1 MRHKK
6 IFVIA
11 TVLLS
16 LHIALNPVAN
26 ASASLASEAETAN
39 RYGNLAI
46 DNMWLQAADK
56 CLNDA
61 FGEDPDLLDTITNPF
76 NINSGYMIANLSNS
90 DGKTPVYKYLNLK
103 FPYKKKNTTVP
114 VLLYSSYLEMARGD
128 AGNLI
133 TKTFGD
139 NTDSKMYCAELAY
152 NEKID
157 GHVYNDLLPELL
169 LEIFNEYNAYQAER
183 IACDSS
189 LFQIY
194 VGYGKDGIISNWA
207 PGSALKHGGEYS
219 FPGEWVEPPNEG
231 SSLLDGETCHKNFDL
246 IKEYLASEKEIDPK
260 NGNDFLLA
268 IKVNNKNFKISE
280 WLKNEVGDIDSISD
294 KVLYGTQLVTLNGTA
309 TKKVCP
315 AKSMTKEEYTIE
327 KERGTGYIYEIFN
340 DGKIEYIRLS
350 SDTAEKKIYASG
362 DVTKNTTTTCDD
374 LAKALSPDSAVV
386 KKMFATEKIQEV
398 IDCAQSAWENT
409 QTFKEILK
417 TLEKIQEYA
426 RDLSV
431 QSRNNILGS
440 SYVPILDGDH
450 YYGFIEMYA
459 DKLSESMDGGTA
471 TAVNDY
477 VEQIYNFKEVVN
489 SYIGKIEN
497 SEVTEQDN
505 IAFEEAI
512 NDFDGNYN
520 TFQSNVVDEVKALV
534 NEIPDDIDAKAS
546 AIREK
551 AGQGEIENEVEGFYV
566 FDDGGNF
573 TCTITSTILSDTRD
587 KINSIIGGT
596 ILFKDYKPRDRD
608 EPNAPQPDNDTDTEK
623 VCKDGSGFIGWLV
636 CPLIKAI
643 SGIGNSMWTSIEK
656 TFMIIPVEIFD
667 SDKGVQSAWS
677 TLRDIGNVVF
687 IILFLVVIFSQLT
700 GVGIDNYGIK
710 KILPRL
716 IMVAILANLSW
727 IICELVADV
736 SNIVGSGISDML
748 TSFAGGIA
756 GPEEMP
762 TYKMV
767 VGGVGDFA
775 LAGGAAALFVL
786 ANGWNLAAV
795 AALGLAVLGIVMVLV
810 AGIITMY
817 LILIIREAG
826 IILAIVLAPVA
837 IVCYALPNTE
847 KLAKKWLDLFKALL
861 VVYPLCGAA
870 IGAGKL
876 ASAVLASVAGG
887 DATLVQAVMAAINGG
902 NLVELTNSV
911 FAAASG
917 GQTGLMLAAM
927 IVQVLPFF
935 FIPTLLRNS
944 LSLMGNIGARIS
956 QAGRNLGRRA
966 STGLQRGVQNSERFK
981 DFQKFQQSQ
990 TAERRAQRVH
1000 NRLNGRTNLTR
1011 RQQDRLRKA
1020 DDTLLAQRKLDR
1032 ENQVRTSGNYFE
1044 AMQNKQDLEFEAE
1057 AEATGRYTDA
1067 TFLKARS
1074 EGIKEK
1080 AREGRVADYEALLG
1094 SGTVRTS
1101 SGAIVNT
1108 NDARSVGAYHAEAL
1122 ARYKTASSD
1131 AERDEIMAQIKAA
1144 QNVLSKTD
1152 KGRAQVYQN
1161 FENSARSGDVGALSG
1176 AAAHIMNNYGD
1187 KYKSVNRGAHALT
1200 MDLATSNLADSTTLA
1215 GIQAKLDALD
1225 GDGNVIASGAY
1236 SMSGVDKYT
1245 PETLANA
1252 DDEAIGRMITAM
1264 NNGSLSGDALET
1276 VQSTA
1281 YTALQ
1286 ESRNGNLQVKPEIAA
1301 QFEKLI
1307 AGYTPKPVDSS
1318 RARVLSHGAYE
1329 DSAGN
1334 VLHLRE
1340 MDNGKF
1346 LDDSGVEVDITHFK
1360 RR

>member
-16 LHIALNPVAN
+16 LHIALNPVAD
-26 ASASLASEAETAN
+26 ASASLVSEAETAN

-183 IACDSS
+183 IACDSA

-246 IKEYLASEKEIDPK
+246 IKGYLASEKEIDPK

-280 WLKNEVGDIDSISD
+280 WLKNEMGDIDSISD

-362 DVTKNTTTTCDD
+362 DVTKNTTTTCGD

-398 IDCAQSAWENT
+398 SDCAQSAWENT

-450 YYGFIEMYA
+450 YYGFIEMYV
-459 DKLSESMDGGTA
+459 DRLSESMDGGTT

-546 AIREK
+546 TIREN
-551 AGQGEIENEVEGFYV
+551 AGQGEIKDEVEGFYA
-566 FDDGGNF
+566 FDDSGNF
-573 TCTITSTILSDTRD
+573 TCIITSTVLSDIRD
-587 KINSIIGGT
+587 KMNSIIGGSISFT
-596 ILFKDYKPRDRD
+596 DYKPRDRD

-775 LAGGAAALFVL
+775 LFGGAGALFVL
-786 ANGWNLAAV
+786 LNGWNLAAV
-795 AALGLAVLGIVMVLV
+795 AALGLAVLGMVIVLV

-817 LILIIREAG
+817 IILIIREAG

-944 LSLMGNIGARIS
+944 LRLMGNVGARIS

-981 DFQKFQQSQ
+981 DFQKYQQDQ
-990 TAERRAQRVH
+990 TAVRRAQRI
-1000 NRLNGRTNLTR
+1000 RSRYTDRNGNKLAGLSQREE
-1011 RQQDRLRKA
+1011 DRLAKA
-1020 DDTLLAQRKLDR
+1020 QDVINAENQRRARASVGVFNVDEELAENRAQSSRDAQEFKASQDEFAGYDQAKLREVANSAGDWLENPGGQQRMSALIGAMEANGMQKDIYEMLRRNPSVGNKTSVMQALAGSKDKVLRAYGKKGLNMSYDEFMTNGAMKQYVSEKGSEFLDGLDDKALSQVRAYSTKDNEIMSTGLLAQASATIRSQDAINEVNEMLKNRDDVSITGEQLA
-1032 ENQVRTSGNYFE
+1032 NINYS
-1044 AMQNKQDLEFEAE
+1044 
-1057 AEATGRYTDA
+1057 TY
-1067 TFLKARS
+1067 S
-1074 EGIKEK
+1074 
-1080 AREGRVADYEALLG
+1080 ALLENG
-1094 SGTVRTS
+1094 ENGYN
-1101 SGAIVNT
+1101 AIQRAY
-1108 NDARSVGAYHAEAL
+1108 NDVLKNNPQLLSKMDVDVANDL
-1122 ARYKTASSD
+1122 KRYFGSSD
-1131 AERDEIMAQIKAA
+1131 
-1144 QNVLSKTD
+1144 
-1152 KGRAQVYQN
+1152 GG
-1161 FENSARSGDVGALSG
+1161 FDVP
-1176 AAAHIMNNYGD
+1176 H
-1187 KYKSVNRGAHALT
+1187 
-1200 MDLATSNLADSTTLA
+1200 
-1215 GIQAKLDALD
+1215 
-1225 GDGNVIASGAY
+1225 
-1236 SMSGVDKYT
+1236 
-1245 PETLANA
+1245 
-1252 DDEAIGRMITAM
+1252 
-1264 NNGSLSGDALET
+1264 GS
-1276 VQSTA
+1276 
-1281 YTALQ
+1281 
-1286 ESRNGNLQVKPEIAA
+1286 
-1301 QFEKLI
+1301 
-1307 AGYTPKPVDSS
+1307 
-1318 RARVLSHGAYE
+1318 
-1329 DSAGN
+1329 
-1334 VLHLRE
+1334 
-1340 MDNGKF
+1340 
-1346 LDDSGVEVDITHFK
+1346 
-1360 RR
+1360 